1 MSAHMS
7 APDELYD
14 LVIAGGTLV
23 TAIDTMEADLGV
35 RGGKI
40 AAIGRGLGAGKR
52 TIAARGRLVLPG
64 GIDTHAHIEQ
74 LSGMG
79 ATNADS
85 FESAT
90 KAAAAGGTTSLIC
103 FAAQH
108 RGNSLKTVMEDY
120 HARARKGAVI
130 DYAFHM
136 ILADPT
142 EKVLKEELP
151 PLIASGHGSIKLFM
165 TYDYVR
171 VDDEQVLD
179 VLTAARAGG
188 AMVCVH
194 AENHGMIAW
203 LSKRL
208 IERGYTAPK
217 YHGVSH
223 PRGGEIEAFH
233 RIIAFSELVDQ
244 PVMIF
249 HVSTAEGA
257 AIIREARGL
266 GVKVYGETCP
276 QYLFLTKEVMDKPG
290 FEGAKW
296 VFSPPARE
304 ASDSAALWRAL
315 KLGDLQ
321 TVTSDHAP
329 YSFDKG
335 GKFMNSAE
343 PTFKQ
348 IPNGMPG
355 LEWRMPLL
363 MDEALKANGRITL
376 NELVRLTA
384 TAPAEIYN
392 LGPRKG
398 SLAIGADADIVVWD
412 PTATRTLKDT
422 DVLSRAGYNPWAGR
436 TVTGWPE
443 TVVRRGEVIVAGS
456 GAACTGTPGSG
467 QFLARSGGRAAQP
480 RGIPSGEYDP
490 ARNFGARL
498 A

>member
-1 MSAHMS
+1 MS
-7 APDELYD
+7 DYD
-14 LVIAGGTLV
+14 LVISGGTLV
-23 TAIDTMEADLGV
+23 TASDTMEADLAVNDG
-35 RGGKI
+35 RI
-40 AAIGRGLGAGKR
+40 AAIGLRLGKGKR
-52 TIAARGRLVLPG
+52 TIEAKGRLVLPG

-108 RGNSLKTVMEDY
+108 RGKSLTTVMEDY
-120 HARARKGAVI
+120 HAKARKGAVV
-130 DYAFHM
+130 DYAMHM

-171 VDDEQVLD
+171 VEDEGILD

-223 PRGGEIEAFH
+223 PRGGEIEAIT
-233 RIIAFSELVDQ
+233 RIIAFSEMIDQ

-257 AIIREARGL
+257 AVIRKARGR
-266 GVKVYGETCP
+266 GVKIYGETCP
-276 QYLFLTKEVMDKPG
+276 QYLFLTKEIMDKPG

-304 ASDSAALWRAL
+304 ASDSAALWQAL
-315 KLGDLQ
+315 RLGDLQ

-329 YSFDKG
+329 YTMDKG
-335 GKFMNSAE
+335 GKFMNSQT

-355 LEWRMPLL
+355 IEWRMPLL
-363 MDEALKANGRITL
+363 MDAALKGTITL

-412 PTATRTLKDT
+412 PSKSVTLKDT

-436 TVTGWPE
+436 TVTGWPV
-443 TVVRRGEVIVAGS
+443 TVLRRRGEVIVAEH
-456 GAACTGTPGSG
+456 GAPCTATPGSG
-467 QFLARSGGRAAQP
+467 QFLPRSGGKAAQP

-490 ARNFGARL
+490 ARNFGAKL

>member
-1 MSAHMS
+1 MA
-7 APDELYD
+7 DYD
-14 LVIAGGTLV
+14 LVISGGTLV
-23 TAIDTMEADLGV
+23 TASETMEADLAVKDGRV
-35 RGGKI
+35 
-40 AAIGRGLGAGKR
+40 AAIGKGGLGR
-52 TIAARGRLVLPG
+52 AARTVEAKGKLVLPG

-74 LSGMG
+74 ISGMG

-90 KAAAAGGTTSLIC
+90 KASAAGGTTSVIC
-103 FAAQH
+103 FAPQH
-108 RGNSLKTVMEDY
+108 RGMSLTKVMEDY
-120 HARARKGAVI
+120 HAKAKRGAVI
-130 DYAFHM
+130 DYAMHM
-136 ILADPT
+136 ILADPN

-165 TYDYVR
+165 TYEYVR
-171 VDDEQVLD
+171 VEDEGILD

-223 PRGGEIEAFH
+223 PRGGEIEAIT
-233 RIIAFSELVDQ
+233 RIIAFSEMIDQ
-244 PVMIF
+244 PVMVF

-257 AIIREARGL
+257 AVIREARGR
-266 GVKVYGETCP
+266 GVKVWGETCP
-276 QYLFLTKEVMDKPG
+276 QYLFLTKDCMEKPG
-290 FEGAKW
+290 YEGAKW

-304 ASDSAALWRAL
+304 ASDSVALWRAL

-329 YSFDKG
+329 YTFDKG
-335 GKFMNSAE
+335 GKFMHSE
-343 PTFKQ
+343 TPTFKQ

-355 LEWRMPLL
+355 IEWRMPLL
-363 MDEALKANGRITL
+363 MDAALKGTITL
-376 NELVRLTA
+376 NELVRITA

-412 PTATRTLKDT
+412 PARSVTLKET

-436 TVTGWPE
+436 TITGWPS
-443 TVVRRGEVIVAGS
+443 TVVRRGEVIVAEH
-456 GAACTGTPGSG
+456 GAPCTATPGSG
-467 QFLARSGGRAAQP
+467 QFLPRSGGAAAAP
-480 RGIPSGEYDP
+480 RGVPSGEYDP

>member
-1 MSAHMS
+1 MS
-7 APDELYD
+7 DYD
-14 LVIAGGTLV
+14 LVISGGTLV
-23 TAIDTMEADLGV
+23 TASDTMEADLAVKDG
-35 RGGKI
+35 RI
-40 AAIGRGLGAGKR
+40 AAIGMSLGRAKR
-52 TIAARGRLVLPG
+52 TIEAKGRLVLPG

-108 RGNSLKTVMEDY
+108 RGNSLTAVMEDY
-120 HARARKGAVI
+120 HAKARNGAVV
-130 DYAFHM
+130 DYAMHM

-171 VDDEQVLD
+171 VEDEGILD
-179 VLTAARAGG
+179 VLTAARVGG

-223 PRGGEIEAFH
+223 PRGGEIEAIT
-233 RIIAFSELVDQ
+233 RIIAFSEMIDQ

-257 AIIREARGL
+257 GLIRKARGRGL
-266 GVKVYGETCP
+266 KVYGETCP
-276 QYLFLTKEVMDKPG
+276 QYLFLTKEIMDKPG

-304 ASDSAALWRAL
+304 ASDSAALWQAL
-315 KLGDLQ
+315 RLGDLQ

-329 YSFDKG
+329 YTFDKG
-335 GKFMNSAE
+335 GKFMNSQT

-355 LEWRMPLL
+355 IEWRMPLL
-363 MDEALKANGRITL
+363 MDAALKGTITL

-392 LGPRKG
+392 LAPRKG
-398 SLAIGADADIVVWD
+398 SLAVGADADIVVWD
-412 PTATRTLKDT
+412 PSKSVTLKDS

-436 TVTGWPE
+436 TVTGWPA
-443 TVVRRGEVIVAGS
+443 TVLRRGEVIIADH
-456 GAACTGTPGSG
+456 GAPCTATPGSG
-467 QFLARSGGRAAQP
+467 QFLPRSGGKAAQP
-480 RGIPSGEYDP
+480 RGVPSGEYDS
-490 ARNFGARL
+490 ARNFGAKL
-498 A
+498 V

>member
-1 MSAHMS
+1 
-7 APDELYD
+7 
-14 LVIAGGTLV
+14 
-23 TAIDTMEADLGV
+23 
-35 RGGKI
+35 
-40 AAIGRGLGAGKR
+40 
-52 TIAARGRLVLPG
+52 
-64 GIDTHAHIEQ
+64 
-74 LSGMG
+74 
-79 ATNADS
+79 
-85 FESAT
+85 
-90 KAAAAGGTTSLIC
+90 
-103 FAAQH
+103 
-108 RGNSLKTVMEDY
+108 
-120 HARARKGAVI
+120 
-130 DYAFHM
+130 
-136 ILADPT
+136 
-142 EKVLKEELP
+142 
-151 PLIASGHGSIKLFM
+151 
-165 TYDYVR
+165 
-171 VDDEQVLD
+171 
-179 VLTAARAGG
+179 
-188 AMVCVH
+188 VH

-223 PRGGEIEAFH
+223 PRGGEIEAIT
-233 RIIAFSELVDQ
+233 RIIAFAEMIDQ

-257 AIIREARGL
+257 AIIRKARGR
-266 GVKVYGETCP
+266 GVKIFGETCP

-304 ASDSAALWRAL
+304 ASDSAALWQAL
-315 KLGDLQ
+315 RLGDLQ

-329 YSFDKG
+329 YTMDKG
-335 GKFMNSAE
+335 GKFMNSEA

-355 LEWRMPLL
+355 VEWRMPLL
-363 MDEALKANGRITL
+363 MDAALKGQITL
-376 NELVRLTA
+376 NELVRITA

-412 PTATRTLKDT
+412 PTKSVTLKDT

-436 TVTGWPE
+436 TITGWP
-443 TVVRRGEVIVAGS
+443 TAVLRRGEMIVDGHGS
-456 GAACTGTPGSG
+456 PCTAVPGSG
-467 QFLARSGGRAAQP
+467 QFLPRSGGKAAHP

-490 ARNFGARL
+490 ARNFGAKL